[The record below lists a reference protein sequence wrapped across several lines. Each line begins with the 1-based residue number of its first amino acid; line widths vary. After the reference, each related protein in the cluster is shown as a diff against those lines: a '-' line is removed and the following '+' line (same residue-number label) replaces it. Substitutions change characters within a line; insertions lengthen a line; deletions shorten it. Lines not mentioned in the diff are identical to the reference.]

1 MTTLNLNNIN
11 DDLIEI
17 NRDTFNNKA
26 MSFNIPSKQQRA
38 SQNNFMNDDVLFN
51 KNKISSDVISM
62 SSRSSSRASS
72 VNGDYDKGAY
82 MKNMKNIYKHKKVS
96 KYDEDSDKSSAV
108 SSSSEKRPARFA
120 NTNRSEAGSGGNG
133 GNGSNGSNKF
143 KKQSKYEED
152 EEDDDEDEDEDDEDE
167 EGDEDDEGEDDD
179 DEEGEDDEE
188 GSGSRRV
195 PTRHLSAKEIMMNEL
210 NEKREIIYQLD
221 RMESKGFKIPFKF
234 NMNSDLEE
242 MRTEYNRL
250 IREKELDGSVR
261 FQQKMLMAFIS
272 GTEYMNTRYDPFS
285 IKLDGWSEQ
294 VNENINDYDDIFEE
308 LHYKYKATGKKMAP
322 ELRLFIALS
331 GSAFMFHLT
340 SRMFK
345 EQPMPNVENVLKSD
359 PELMK
364 QFQQAAAKQYM
375 MGNTGNGNGNYNPM
389 QATQSAQATQNIP
402 LSSGASGM
410 SSMAGMSGMAGMA
423 NSMSGGDS
431 GGLFGM
437 VSSLFSTLNAPSGLS
452 GSSSMPMMSQVS
464 HASQQQHQ
472 QSIRQSPNIT
482 ELRNHKP
489 SADIE
494 NIINNVH
501 NNISINNDD
510 NNIETLSVSDEE
522 ITSIIEDTA
531 DIKILR
537 GVGRPRKNT
546 RTLNI

>member
-120 NTNRSEAGSGGNG
+120 NANRSEAGSG

-143 KKQSKYEED
+143 KKQSKYDED
-152 EEDDDEDEDEDDEDE
+152 EEDDDEDEEDEDDDE

-410 SSMAGMSGMAGMA
+410 SSMAGMSGMANMAGMA

-464 HASQQQHQ
+464 QQQHQ

-489 SADIE
+489 SAEIE

>member
-11 DDLIEI
+11 DDLIEL
-17 NRDTFNNKA
+17 NRDTFNNKQ
-26 MSFNIPSKQQRA
+26 MNFNIPSKQQRVN
-38 SQNNFMNDDVLFN
+38 QNNFMNDDILFN
-51 KNKISSDVISM
+51 KNKISNDVISM
-62 SSRSSSRASS
+62 SSRSSSRSSSRASS
-72 VNGDYDKGAY
+72 VNGDYDKNAY
-82 MKNMKNIYKHKKVS
+82 MKNMQNIYKNKGVSKKS
-96 KYDEDSDKSSAV
+96 KYDEESDNASSM
-108 SSSSEKRPARFA
+108 SSNNRDNKRAGG
-120 NTNRSEAGSGGNG
+120 TNN
-133 GNGSNGSNKF
+133 SNNSKYA
-143 KKQSKYEED
+143 KQSKY
-152 EEDDDEDEDEDDEDE
+152 DEDDEDE
-167 EGDEDDEGEDDD
+167 EDDDDEDDD
-179 DEEGEDDEE
+179 DEEDDGEDDDGEYE
-188 GSGSRRV
+188 DDEDDNEYSKKGDKN
-195 PTRHLSAKEIMMNEL
+195 RHLSAKEIIMNEL

-221 RMESKGFKIPFKF
+221 RLESKGFKIPFKF
-234 NMNSDLEE
+234 NMNSEIEE

-250 IREKELDGSVR
+250 IREKELDGSIR

-272 GTEYMNTRYDPFS
+272 GTEYMNSRYDPFT

-322 ELRLFIALS
+322 ELRLFISLS

-375 MGNTGNGNGNYNPM
+375 MGNNYQP
-389 QATQSAQATQNIP
+389 SSPATQNIP
-402 LSSGASGM
+402 LNNNSNNNYSGM
-410 SSMAGMSGMAGMA
+410 S
-423 NSMSGGDS
+423 NNNNGGDS
-431 GGLFGM
+431 SMGLFNM
-437 VSSLFSTLNAPSGLS
+437 VSSLFNTLNPTQ
-452 GSSSMPMMSQVS
+452 SSPNMPMQQPMSQ
-464 HASQQQHQ
+464 
-472 QSIRQSPNIT
+472 QSNNNNYRNSPNIT
-482 ELRNHKP
+482 ELRNKP
-489 SADIE
+489 SVDIE

-501 NNISINNDD
+501 NNISMENND

>member
-82 MKNMKNIYKHKKVS
+82 MKNMKNIYKNKKVS

-120 NTNRSEAGSGGNG
+120 NTNRSEAGSGG
-133 GNGSNGSNKF
+133 SNGNNKF

-152 EEDDDEDEDEDDEDE
+152 EEDDDEDEEDEDDDE

-188 GSGSRRV
+188 GSGSGSRRV

-375 MGNTGNGNGNYNPM
+375 MGNTGNSNGNYNPM

-410 SSMAGMSGMAGMA
+410 SSMAGMAGMANMTGMA

-437 VSSLFSTLNAPSGLS
+437 VNSLFSTLNAPSGLS
-452 GSSSMPMMSQVS
+452 GSSSMPMMSQV
-464 HASQQQHQ
+464 SQQQHQ